1 MAQDYDVTLKVLLK
15 NFPQD
20 FARVIFKN
28 ADAQIELLNLELP
41 ATKHYTDALLKMTV
55 LGETFILHVEFLSS
69 WEKDVPER
77 MHSYAA
83 RIEAQYPGFG
93 VYGAVLYINEDDRD
107 KPFPNFYERR
117 ILGELRTYHKF
128 DVIKIWELD
137 ADDILRQQIIGLL
150 PVVALMRQKH
160 EAREKVL
167 RDAIQQVQQKVED
180 PGLRAEMYAAL
191 YLFSGLKQL
200 RALVTKLLKEANMLE
215 LLKKSETYQEILAV
229 GKVEG
234 KIEGKIEGRREGW
247 MGSILSILHARFGD
261 FAGNAL
267 MAQLQ
272 SLDDDMLNKLVVEAI
287 SVDSLEAF
295 QKLLAAPQRQAG
307 NGQNL

>member
-20 FARVIFKN
+20 FARVVFKN
-28 ADAQIELLNLELP
+28 AEAQIELLNLELP

-55 LGETFILHVEFLSS
+55 SGETFILHVEFLSS

-83 RIEAQYPGFG
+83 RIAAQYPGFG
-93 VYGAVLYINEDDRD
+93 VYGVVLYINEEDRD
-107 KPFPNFYERR
+107 KPFPSFYESR
-117 ILGELRTYHKF
+117 ILGELRSFHKF

-150 PVVALMRQKH
+150 PIVALMRQKN

-180 PGLRAEMYAAL
+180 PGLRAEMYAAM

-215 LLKKSETYQEILAV
+215 LLKKSETYQEILA
-229 GKVEG
+229 EG
-234 KIEGKIEGRREGW
+234 EAKGEAKGETKGLRKGW
-247 MGSILSILHARFGD
+247 ISSIISILHARFGD
-261 FAGNAL
+261 IEADAL
-267 MAQLQ
+267 VTQLQ

-287 SVDSLEAF
+287 SVESLEAF
-295 QKLLAAPQRQAG
+295 QKLLAAPRSQAG